1 MPAWMTDLGVWMLD
15 MTSWLYTGK
24 YLSDM
29 DMPPSRPCPWRE
41 RHAAEL
47 AARQSQQTP
56 DPDAGARG
64 DS

>member
-1 MPAWMTDLGVWMLD
+1 MTNLGVWMLD
-15 MTSWLYTGK
+15 MTSWLYTGE

-29 DMPPSRPCPWRE
+29 DRPPSRPCPWRE

-47 AARQSQQTP
+47 AARQPQETQST
-56 DPDAGARG
+56 DADARD